1 MGSAGM
7 IGGGG
12 IGMLVLVL
20 IISFISGRNPLE
32 LLQEVEQ
39 SAPASDSVPTGTPSA
54 DDPQGQMIASVL
66 ASTEDTWRRVFQEN
80 GATYQDPVLV
90 LFEGQV
96 RSACGLA
103 SAAVGPFYCPADHKV
118 YLDLSFFR
126 ELDQRFGA
134 PGDFAQAYV
143 VAHEVGHHIQTLVGL
158 SDRVQAARSRMSERE
173 ANDLSVRQE
182 LQADCYA
189 GVWGNRAG
197 RTDYLDPGD
206 VQAPC
211 ASASFQLSMW

>member
-1 MGSAGM
+1 MRWEAGRRSTNIEDRRGMSGAGM
-7 IGGGG
+7 VGGGG

-39 SAPASDSVPTGTPSA
+39 SAPAIGSVPTGTPSA

-103 SAAVGPFYCPADHKV
+103 SAAIAF
-118 YLDLSFFR
+118 
-126 ELDQRFGA
+126 
-134 PGDFAQAYV
+134 
-143 VAHEVGHHIQTLVGL
+143 TLVRK
-158 SDRVQAARSRMSERE
+158 D
-173 ANDLSVRQE
+173 
-182 LQADCYA
+182 
-189 GVWGNRAG
+189 
-197 RTDYLDPGD
+197 GD
-206 VQAPC
+206 ITAHG
-211 ASASFQLSMW
+211 